1 MAAQRKTAKAVSN
14 TKAKSAAKK
23 KPVKKAAPKKAA
35 VKKSV
40 PAARAKKSVR
50 ANAAAAKPVA
60 VSCKPRKTKLEKG
73 IAVLAEAAWSGDK
86 RIVARPE
93 WFIVNIYVDNGYV
106 YGLANDQRVYRWNH
120 RSALW
125 VLHKEGLQP

>member
-1 MAAQRKTAKAVSN
+1 MAAKP
-14 TKAKSAAKK
+14 KAKSAAKK
-23 KPVKKAAPKKAA
+23 KPVKKVAPKKAA

-40 PAARAKKSVR
+40 AIAGRPTKKNTRGSTATVK
-50 ANAAAAKPVA
+50 AAAP
-60 VSCKPRKTKLEKG
+60 CKPRKTKLEKG
-73 IAVLAEAAWSGDK
+73 LAEMAAGDGPK
-86 RIVARPE
+86 IAARPE

>member
-23 KPVKKAAPKKAA
+23 KPVKK
-35 VKKSV
+35 V
-40 PAARAKKSVR
+40 PAKATKVAKAKPTKKP
-50 ANAAAAKPVA
+50 AAKTAAKPVA
-60 VSCKPRKTKLEKG
+60 VSRKPRKTKLEKG
-73 IAVLAEAAWSGDK
+73 LAEIAGLDEAVWSGDK
-86 RIVARPE
+86 RIVVKPE

>member
-1 MAAQRKTAKAVSN
+1 MAAKP
-14 TKAKSAAKK
+14 KAKSAAKK

-60 VSCKPRKTKLEKG
+60 VSRKPRKTKLEKG
-73 IAVLAEAAWSGDK
+73 LAEMAAGDAPK
-86 RIVARPE
+86 IAARPE

>member
-23 KPVKKAAPKKAA
+23 KVANATSTKPVKKVPAKAAKVAKAKPTKMPAAKTA
-35 VKKSV
+35 VKKSA
-40 PAARAKKSVR
+40 PR
-50 ANAAAAKPVA
+50 
-60 VSCKPRKTKLEKG
+60 KPRKTKLEKG
-73 IAVLAEAAWSGDK
+73 LAEMAAGDGPK
-86 RIVARPE
+86 VAARPE
-93 WFIVNIYVDNGYV
+93 WFIVNIYVDKGYV
-106 YGLANDQRVYRWNH
+106 YGLANDQRMYRWNH

>member
-1 MAAQRKTAKAVSN
+1 MAAKP
-14 TKAKSAAKK
+14 KAKSAAKK

-40 PAARAKKSVR
+40 ATAGRPTKKNTRGSTATVK
-50 ANAAAAKPVA
+50 AAAPR
-60 VSCKPRKTKLEKG
+60 KPRKTKLEKG
-73 IAVLAEAAWSGDK
+73 LAEMAAVDGPK
-86 RIVARPE
+86 IAARPE